1 MLTRLIP
8 MLPVKDVSASIAFY
22 QKLGFQV
29 EMHSAEWGWAKLKC
43 GDSQLM
49 VDQSI
54 NAQPSLPRQAV
65 VYLYPADVVA
75 YHRQVRQ
82 NGIEAPELDRTFYG
96 MNEFRISDPDGNS
109 LWIGQPVAPE

>member
-8 MLPVKDVSASIAFY
+8 MLPVKSVSASVAFY

-29 EMHSAEWGWAKLKC
+29 EMQSAEWGWAKLKC
-43 GDSQLM
+43 GDCRLM

-54 NAQPSLPRQAV
+54 NAHASLPRQAI
-65 VYLYPADVVA
+65 VYLYPEDVVE

-82 NGIEAPELDRTFYG
+82 NGVLVPELETTFYG
-96 MNEFRISDPDGNS
+96 MNEFRIADPDGNP
-109 LWIGQPVAPE
+109 LWIGQAVATK